1 MQDFDDIGYF
11 DDIADLEQ
19 QHKEYAN
26 AEKQYRDEFK
36 RFWPVRK
43 IMFNPKNFHKDP
55 YKVCLNNEQCRNKC
69 YANPKCDKNVT
80 NYRNLYDDYAPHYN
94 NNNTFDNY
102 IYDKTKELKDEVDD
116 TARKA
121 NKKLENIQA
130 VNNDVNHAAEEV
142 NQRLRENV
150 DAENDDDN
158 NNDDL
163 LAELD
168 GDNAQHNEENIV
180 EDINNN
186 DDLLVELDD
195 AIVLDNVQ
203 NINHGR
209 RSRNLDK
216 IAKECARRLSKRN
229 KH

>member
-1 MQDFDDIGYF
+1 MQDFDDIGY
-11 DDIADLEQ
+11 LEQ

-55 YKVCLNNEQCRNKC
+55 YKVCLNDEKCRNKC

-121 NKKLENIQA
+121 NEKLENIQA
-130 VNNDVNHAAEEV
+130 VNNDVNNAAEEV

-150 DAENDDDN
+150 DAENDDDDN
-158 NNDDL
+158 TDDI
-163 LAELD
+163 LAE
-168 GDNAQHNEENIV
+168 V
-180 EDINNN
+180 
-186 DDLLVELDD
+186 DD
-195 AIVLDNVQ
+195 AIALDNNQ
-203 NINHGR
+203 NIDHGR

>member
-1 MQDFDDIGYF
+1 MQDFDDIG
-11 DDIADLEQ
+11 DLEQ

-121 NKKLENIQA
+121 NEKLENIQA

-150 DAENDDDN
+150 DAENDDD
-158 NNDDL
+158 DDNTDDI
-163 LAELD
+163 LAE
-168 GDNAQHNEENIV
+168 V
-180 EDINNN
+180 
-186 DDLLVELDD
+186 DD
-195 AIVLDNVQ
+195 AIALDNNQ
-203 NINHGR
+203 NIDHGR

>member
-1 MQDFDDIGYF
+1 MQDFDDIS
-11 DDIADLEQ
+11 DLEK
-19 QHKEYAN
+19 QHEEYTK

-55 YKVCLNNEQCRNKC
+55 YKVCLNNEKCRNKC

-102 IYDKTKELKDEVDD
+102 IYDKTKELKDEVNDIASD
-116 TARKA
+116 A
-121 NKKLENIQA
+121 NERLENVRA

-150 DAENDDDN
+150 DAEFDDN

-186 DDLLVELDD
+186 DDLLAELDD
-195 AIVLDNVQ
+195 AIALDNVQ

>member
-1 MQDFDDIGYF
+1 MQDF

-121 NKKLENIQA
+121 NEKLENIQA
-130 VNNDVNHAAEEV
+130 ANNDVNHAAEEV

-150 DAENDDDN
+150 NAENDDEDN
-158 NNDDL
+158 NTDDI
-163 LAELD
+163 LAE
-168 GDNAQHNEENIV
+168 V
-180 EDINNN
+180 
-186 DDLLVELDD
+186 DD
-195 AIVLDNVQ
+195 AIALDNNQ

>member
-1 MQDFDDIGYF
+1 MQDFDDIG
-11 DDIADLEQ
+11 DLEQ

-94 NNNTFDNY
+94 NNNTFDHY
-102 IYDKTKELKDEVDD
+102 IYDKTKELKDEVNDIASD
-116 TARKA
+116 A
-121 NKKLENIQA
+121 NERLENVRA

-150 DAENDDDN
+150 DAEFDDN

-195 AIVLDNVQ
+195 AIALDNVQ

>member
-1 MQDFDDIGYF
+1 MQDYSDIS
-11 DDIADLEQ
+11 DLEN
-19 QHKEYAN
+19 QHKEYTK

-43 IMFNPKNFHKDP
+43 MMMSPKNFHKDP
-55 YKVCLNNEQCRNKC
+55 YKVCLNNEECREKC

-80 NYRNLYDDYAPHYN
+80 NYKNLYDDYAPHYN

-102 IYDKTKELKDEVDD
+102 IYDTSKEFENIATNATNYV
-116 TARKA
+116 
-121 NKKLENIQA
+121 NKKLEDMRA
-130 VNNDVNHAAEEV
+130 VNDNVDIAFNDVN
-142 NQRLRENV
+142 QMLRLNANT
-150 DAENDDDN
+150 DYNYN

-168 GDNAQHNEENIV
+168 GDNAQYNEENIV
-180 EDINNN
+180 VEYNNN
-186 DDLLVELDD
+186 DDLLAELDD
-195 AIVLDNVQ
+195 AIALDNDQ

-209 RSRNLDK
+209 RSTSLDK

-229 KH
+229 KQ

>member
-1 MQDFDDIGYF
+1 MQDF

-19 QHKEYAN
+19 QHKEYVD

-55 YKVCLNNEQCRNKC
+55 YKVCLNNEKCRNKC

-195 AIVLDNVQ
+195 AIALDNVQ

>member
-1 MQDFDDIGYF
+1 MQDF

-102 IYDKTKELKDEVDD
+102 IYDTTKELKDEVDD

-121 NKKLENIQA
+121 NEKLENIQA

-150 DAENDDDN
+150 NAENDDD
-158 NNDDL
+158 DDDNTDDI
-163 LAELD
+163 LAE
-168 GDNAQHNEENIV
+168 V
-180 EDINNN
+180 
-186 DDLLVELDD
+186 DD
-195 AIVLDNVQ
+195 AIALDNNQ

>member
-1 MQDFDDIGYF
+1 MQDFDDIS
-11 DDIADLEQ
+11 DLEK
-19 QHKEYAN
+19 QHEEYTK

-55 YKVCLNNEQCRNKC
+55 YKVCLNNEKCRNKC

-102 IYDKTKELKDEVDD
+102 IYDKTKELKDEVNDIASD
-116 TARKA
+116 A
-121 NKKLENIQA
+121 NERLENVRA

-150 DAENDDDN
+150 DAEFDDN

-168 GDNAQHNEENIV
+168 
-180 EDINNN
+180 
-186 DDLLVELDD
+186 D
-195 AIVLDNVQ
+195 AIALDNVQ

>member
-1 MQDFDDIGYF
+1 MQDYDDIS
-11 DDIADLEQ
+11 DLEN
-19 QHKEYAN
+19 QHEKYVE

-43 IMFNPKNFHKDP
+43 LMFNPKNYHKDP
-55 YKVCLNNEQCRNKC
+55 YKVCLNNEDCRKKC
-69 YANPKCDKNVT
+69 YANPKCDKNVS

-102 IYDKTKELKDEVDD
+102 IYDTSKELENKVDNVV
-116 TARKA
+116 RNA
-121 NKKLENIQA
+121 NERLENIRA
-130 VNNDVNHAAEEV
+130 VNDNVDIAANDVN
-142 NQRLRENV
+142 QMLRLNV
-150 DAENDDDN
+150 DAEFDDN
-158 NNDDL
+158 NNDDI

-180 EDINNN
+180 EDINND
-186 DDLLVELDD
+186 DDLLAELDD
-195 AIVLDNVQ
+195 AIALDNDQ

-209 RSRNLDK
+209 RSTSLDK
-216 IAKECARRLSKRN
+216 IAKECVRRLSKRN

>member
-1 MQDFDDIGYF
+1 MQDFDDIG
-11 DDIADLEQ
+11 DLEQ

-55 YKVCLNNEQCRNKC
+55 YKVCLNDEKCRNKC

-121 NKKLENIQA
+121 NEKLENIQA

-150 DAENDDDN
+150 DAENDDDDN
-158 NNDDL
+158 TDDI
-163 LAELD
+163 LAEV
-168 GDNAQHNEENIV
+168 DNAI
-180 EDINNN
+180 
-186 DDLLVELDD
+186 
-195 AIVLDNVQ
+195 ALDNNQ
-203 NINHGR
+203 NIDHGR

>member
-1 MQDFDDIGYF
+1 MQDF
-11 DDIADLEQ
+11 DDIADLEK
-19 QHKEYAN
+19 QHKEYVN

-55 YKVCLNNEQCRNKC
+55 YKVCLNDEKCRNKC

-116 TARKA
+116 IADDA
-121 NKKLENIQA
+121 NEKLENVKA

-150 DAENDDDN
+150 DEENDDDDDD

-186 DDLLVELDD
+186 DDLLAELDD
-195 AIVLDNVQ
+195 AIALDNNQ

>member
-1 MQDFDDIGYF
+1 MQDF

-121 NKKLENIQA
+121 NEKLENIQA

-150 DAENDDDN
+150 NAENDDEDN
-158 NNDDL
+158 NTDDI
-163 LAELD
+163 LAE
-168 GDNAQHNEENIV
+168 V
-180 EDINNN
+180 
-186 DDLLVELDD
+186 DD
-195 AIVLDNVQ
+195 AIALDNNQ